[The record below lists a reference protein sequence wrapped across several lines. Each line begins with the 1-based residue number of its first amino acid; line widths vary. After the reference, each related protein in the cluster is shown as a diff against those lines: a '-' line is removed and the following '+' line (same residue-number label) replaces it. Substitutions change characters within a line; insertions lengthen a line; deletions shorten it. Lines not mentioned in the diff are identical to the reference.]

1 MVTGRKAVQMEQISI
16 ELAAALIAVAI
27 SVVSMIIAFI
37 SIVRYKALYN
47 NYDLFMRGRDA
58 ESLEDLIIE
67 EKNRIGRLEGEDAAN
82 KEMMRTMN
90 RNIRASFQK
99 MGIVHYDA
107 FDGMGG
113 KISFAM
119 ALLDYT
125 NTGLIINCMHGA
137 NGCFLYIK
145 DVEAGTTDVQLGAEE
160 KGALERALGYIKD

>member
-1 MVTGRKAVQMEQISI
+1 MLTGGEAVQMEQISI
-16 ELAAALIAVAI
+16 ELAAAIIAVAI

-67 EKNRIGRLEGEDAAN
+67 EKNRIGRLEEEDASN

>member
-1 MVTGRKAVQMEQISI
+1 MLTGGEAVQMEQISI
-16 ELAAALIAVAI
+16 ELAAAIIAVAI

-67 EKNRIGRLEGEDAAN
+67 EKNRIGRLEEEDAAN

>member
-1 MVTGRKAVQMEQISI
+1 MEQISI
-16 ELAAALIAVAI
+16 ELAAAIIAVAI

-67 EKNRIGRLEGEDAAN
+67 EKNRIGRLEEEDAAN